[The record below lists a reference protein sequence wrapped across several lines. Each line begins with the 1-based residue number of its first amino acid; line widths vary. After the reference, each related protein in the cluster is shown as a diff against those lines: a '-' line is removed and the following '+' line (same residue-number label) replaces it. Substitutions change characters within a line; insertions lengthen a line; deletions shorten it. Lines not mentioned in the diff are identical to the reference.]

1 MLNGLQN
8 FLQLI
13 NDNWTT
19 IIVIISLI
27 FALFKKIQSYLS
39 KSNDEKIAIVKNQVQ
54 QTILKL
60 ITDAEM
66 DYKDWAKT
74 GSIKRSQVI
83 QKIFED
89 YPILSKI
96 SDQKYV
102 INWIDEMICDALK
115 TLREIT
121 AKNQE
126 TNDNVDETSK

>member
-1 MLNGLQN
+1 MLSATGGFKMLNGLQN

-60 ITDAEM
+60 MLKWIIR
-66 DYKDWAKT
+66 T
-74 GSIKRSQVI
+74 G
-83 QKIFED
+83 QK
-89 YPILSKI
+89 PARL
-96 SDQKYV
+96 
-102 INWIDEMICDALK
+102 
-115 TLREIT
+115 
-121 AKNQE
+121 
-126 TNDNVDETSK
+126 NVRK

>member
-1 MLNGLQN
+1 
-8 FLQLI
+8 
-13 NDNWTT
+13 
-19 IIVIISLI
+19 
-27 FALFKKIQSYLS
+27 
-39 KSNDEKIAIVKNQVQ
+39 
-54 QTILKL
+54 
-60 ITDAEM
+60 M

-102 INWIDEMICDALK
+102 INWIDEVIADALK

-126 TNDNVDETSK
+126 INDNVDETSK